1 MIPKRIL
8 DHVSKPARYLGG
20 EYHTPSMD
28 KPDALKVCLCFP
40 DLYEVGMSNLGLR
53 ILYHLLNERP
63 EFAAER
69 CFAPWTDMQAALREN
84 GLPLCS
90 LETGRALKDFEVV
103 GFSVQYELCYTNIL
117 MMLEL
122 GGIPLLAA
130 ERGEAFPPV
139 IAGGPCA
146 LNCEPI
152 ADFFDLFMIG
162 DGEETLPAVLSCY
175 RETKAAGGSKADFL
189 ERAAGISGVY
199 VPAFVRPKYD
209 EGGALAGFDC
219 KFPVEKAVVRDFDKA
234 YFPTDP
240 IVPSMEI
247 VHNRGVVEL
256 FRGCSR
262 GCRFC
267 QAGFTY
273 RPIRERSPQTL
284 ADQCEKLIRS
294 TGFDEISLNSLSTGD
309 YPGLKELL
317 PKLRE
322 LQEKYQV
329 SFALP
334 SLRADSFEGE
344 FADFARKSSLTF
356 APEAGTQRLRDVIN
370 KDITEEDIERCLT
383 QAFSLGYS
391 TVKLYFMLGLPT
403 ETEEDLRGI
412 AAIVARA
419 RELFFKHRA
428 TKKELKISVSV
439 STFVPKP
446 FTPFQWEAQNT
457 REEVSRKQ
465 DLLCDLLR
473 QRGVS
478 LSWSD
483 FETSQLEAVFA
494 RGDRKLSGVIAA
506 AYRKGC
512 VFDGWSE
519 CFRPGLWAEA
529 FAECGLRPEDYTG
542 ARVHDEVFP
551 WDFFDSRVKKSYLAG
566 ERDKAFEEKVTRDCR
581 LGCHGCGASARGECE
596 IAGHPRKSVEKS
608 LC

>member
-1 MIPKRIL
+1 MIPKSIL

-28 KPDALKVCLCFP
+28 KPNAMKVCLCFP

-53 ILYHLLNERP
+53 ILYHLLNERE

-69 CFAPWTDMQAALREN
+69 CFAPWVDMRDALKARQ
-84 GLPLCS
+84 LPLCS
-90 LETGRALKDFEVV
+90 LETGRALRDFDVV
-103 GFSVQYELCYTNIL
+103 GFSIQYELCYTNIL
-117 MMLEL
+117 MMMEL
-122 GGIPLLAA
+122 GGIPLFASD
-130 ERGEAFPPV
+130 RGDEFPPV

-146 LNCEPI
+146 LNCEPL

-162 DGEETLPAVLSCY
+162 DGEEVLPNVLSCY
-175 RETKAAGGSKADFL
+175 RQTKAEGGKKADFL
-189 ERAAGISGVY
+189 ERAASLSGVY
-199 VPAFVRPKYD
+199 VPSFVHPKRD
-209 EGGALAGFDC
+209 EKGALTGFDC
-219 KFPVEKAVVRDFDKA
+219 RYPVEKAVIKNFDKA

-273 RPIRERSPQTL
+273 RPIRERAPETL
-284 ADQCEKLIRS
+284 AEQCEKLIRN

-309 YPGLKELL
+309 YPHLRELL
-317 PKLRE
+317 PKLRA

-383 QAFSLGYS
+383 EAFRIGYS

-412 AAIVARA
+412 AGIVEKARA
-419 RELFFKHRA
+419 LYSRYRA

-457 REEVSRKQ
+457 REEVSKKQ
-465 DLLCDLLR
+465 ELLCSLLR
-473 QRGVS
+473 QKGVH

-494 RGDRKLSGVIAA
+494 RGDRRLSGVIAS

-512 VFDGWSE
+512 MFDGWSE
-519 CFRPGLWAEA
+519 CFRPELWAEA
-529 FAECGLRPEDYTG
+529 FAECGLDLRAYTG
-542 ARVHDEVFP
+542 ARKYDEVFP
-551 WDFFDSRVKKSYLAG
+551 WDFFDSRVKKSYLAK
-566 ERDKAFEEKVTRDCR
+566 ERDRAFEGKVTRDCR
-581 LGCHGCGASARGECE
+581 LGCHGCGAADRGECE
-596 IAGHPRKSVEKS
+596 IAGHPRKSVEKT